1 MGGNARTTAHGR
13 IIFEACVDS
22 VDAAAAAQAGGADRV
37 ELCADLLEGGCTP
50 SAGVVRLA
58 RERLTIALHVI
69 IRPRG
74 GDFCYS
80 ANELQA
86 MEMDVDFAKEAGAD
100 GVVLGVLREDGTVDV
115 EQTGGLV
122 RRARPMTVT
131 FHRAFD
137 MTRDPFA
144 ALESLAALGIERV
157 LTSGQEA
164 TAFEGADLIADLVA
178 RGAGRIIVMPG
189 GGITERNAAKIL
201 MRTGA
206 REVHAA
212 VMSSTDGRMRFR
224 NTRCHMGGELR
235 PPEYGLSV
243 TEPGGIRG
251 LRAALG

>member
-1 MGGNARTTAHGR
+1 MGRR

-22 VDAAAAAQAGGADRV
+22 VDAATAAQEGGADRV

-58 RERLTIALHVI
+58 RERLTIGLHVI

-80 ANELQA
+80 ENELQA
-86 MEMDVDFAKEAGAD
+86 MEMDVEFAREAGAD
-100 GVVLGVLREDGTVDV
+100 GVVVGVLTEDGAVDS
-115 EQTGGLV
+115 ERTGRLV
-122 RRARPMTVT
+122 RRARPMAVT

-144 ALESLAALGIERV
+144 ALDALAALGIERV

-164 TAFEGADLIADLVA
+164 TAFEGAELIADLVA
-178 RGAGRIIVMPG
+178 RAAGRIIVMPG

-201 MRTGA
+201 QRTGA

-212 VMSSTDGRMRFR
+212 VISPMEGRMRFR
-224 NTRCHMGGELR
+224 NARCHMGGELR
-235 PPEYGLSV
+235 PPEFDISV
-243 TEPGGIRG
+243 TDPGGIRRLG
-251 LRAALG
+251 AALG

>member
-1 MGGNARTTAHGR
+1 MGGR

-22 VDAAAAAQAGGADRV
+22 VDAAAAAQEGGADRV

-58 RERLTIALHVI
+58 RERLNIGLHVM

-80 ANELQA
+80 ENEFQA
-86 MEMDVDFAKEAGAD
+86 MEMDVDFARESGAD
-100 GVVLGVLREDGTVDV
+100 GVVVGVLREDGAVDA
-115 EQTGGLV
+115 ERTGELV
-122 RRARPMTVT
+122 RRARPMAVT

-144 ALESLAALGIERV
+144 ALETLAALGIERV

-201 MRTGA
+201 QRTGA

-212 VMSSTDGRMRFR
+212 VISSTDGRMRFR

-235 PPEYGLSV
+235 PPEFEISV
-243 TEPGGIRG
+243 TDPRGIRRLG
-251 LRAALG
+251 TALG

>member
-1 MGGNARTTAHGR
+1 MGRNARTTAHGP

-22 VDAAAAAQAGGADRV
+22 VDAAVAAQEGGADRV

-58 RERLTIALHVI
+58 RARLAIGLHVI

-80 ANELQA
+80 ANEFEA
-86 MEMDVDFAKEAGAD
+86 MEMDVQFAREAGAD
-100 GVVLGVLREDGTVDV
+100 GVVVGVLREDGTVDT
-115 EQTGGLV
+115 ERTGELV
-122 RRARPMTVT
+122 RRARPMAVT

-137 MTRDPFA
+137 MTVDPFA
-144 ALESLAALGIERV
+144 ALEALEALGIERV

-201 MRTGA
+201 KRTGA
-206 REVHAA
+206 TEVHAA
-212 VMSSTDGRMRFR
+212 VISSVEGRMRFR

-235 PPEYGLSV
+235 PPEFALSV